1 MGTHWDLVSPG
12 CPGLPT
18 GREAALGGGTQP
30 WPMGLTLKATRAS
43 PCPQH
48 LGFPPTSRPSPPRQ
62 LWEVHD
68 SRENHR
74 THCVKWWE
82 EPRPPIKNQ
91 CSPPPITASHLV
103 ELSANRHLTGR
114 DLSAPVPTPRPSQS
128 STQEGLFPQPLQQTI
143 PGGPKRS
150 ALGPLHVLK
159 VPSVLHQGTTQP
171 LLELQAPG
179 ATHLQPLLAEQLW
192 TQPTS
197 PHFSL
202 E

>member
-1 MGTHWDLVSPG
+1 
-12 CPGLPT
+12 
-18 GREAALGGGTQP
+18 
-30 WPMGLTLKATRAS
+30 MGLTLKATRAS

-159 VPSVLHQGTTQP
+159 VPNVLHHGRP
-171 LLELQAPG
+171 LGP
-179 ATHLQPLLAEQLW
+179 
-192 TQPTS
+192 PTCSLSWLSSCGHS
-197 PHFSL
+197 PHPHIFLWSNPNAASL
-202 E
+202 SSSKSFHSP